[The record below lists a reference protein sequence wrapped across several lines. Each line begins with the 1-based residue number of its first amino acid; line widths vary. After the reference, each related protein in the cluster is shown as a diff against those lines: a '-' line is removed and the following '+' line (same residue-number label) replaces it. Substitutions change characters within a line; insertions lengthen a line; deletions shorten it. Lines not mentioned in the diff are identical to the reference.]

1 MEAKHLDI
9 VIEIERIKSEH
20 GPGASL
26 MPALHL
32 VQEKFGWLDGHA
44 LSLVARTLGLPEATA
59 RGVATFYSM
68 FRFAPVG
75 RHVIQLCSNVTCMV
89 TGAETLLDFLGKKY
103 GLEPGGTTRDGRFS
117 LVVMECIGSCGSAPA
132 TLIDN
137 DLHENLS
144 ADSMAEILERYR

>member
-1 MEAKHLDI
+1 MESKHQDI
-9 VIEIERIKSEH
+9 ASEIERIRSEH

-32 VQEKFGWLDGHA
+32 MQEKFGWLDGPA
-44 LSLVARTLGLPEATA
+44 ISLVARTLGVPEATA

-68 FRFAPVG
+68 FHFAPVG

-89 TGAETLLDFLGKKY
+89 TGAESLLDLLNKKY
-103 GLEPGGTTRDGRFS
+103 SLEPGGTTRDGRFS
-117 LVVMECIGSCGSAPA
+117 LVIMECIGACGSSPA
-132 TLIDN
+132 ALIDN

-144 ADSMAEILERYR
+144 AERLAEILERYR